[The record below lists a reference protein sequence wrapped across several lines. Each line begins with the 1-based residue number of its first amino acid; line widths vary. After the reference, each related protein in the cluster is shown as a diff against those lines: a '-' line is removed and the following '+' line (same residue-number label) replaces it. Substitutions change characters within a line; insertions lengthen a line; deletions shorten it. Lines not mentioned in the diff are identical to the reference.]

1 MCHRVSPCAKLVII
15 CNKVFKVGAMA
26 MVVAATFEG
35 EVTHKPVGPQLS
47 GIPLA
52 PPDLP
57 FHTQAIVNT
66 SCVIWIGEESFLFYK
81 QSKNNWNIG

>member
-1 MCHRVSPCAKLVII
+1 
-15 CNKVFKVGAMA
+15 MA
-26 MVVAATFEG
+26 TLAAATLEG
-35 EVTHKPVGPQLS
+35 EVDHVPVGPQLS

-57 FHTQAIVNT
+57 FHTQAIANT

-81 QSKNNWNIG
+81 